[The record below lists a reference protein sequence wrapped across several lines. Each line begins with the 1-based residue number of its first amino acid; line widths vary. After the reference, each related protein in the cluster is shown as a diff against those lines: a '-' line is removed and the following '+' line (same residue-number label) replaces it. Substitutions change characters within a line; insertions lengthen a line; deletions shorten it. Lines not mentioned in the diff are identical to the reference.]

1 MVYTREEII
10 QPSGLDQS
18 ASSSIEG
25 LKNRL
30 RMNTGQNIALAQQ
43 QAAALGAERGAKE
56 GMALDEEGRAIA
68 PELKAGVTAFQQAFN
83 NSAIDGYK
91 ASLQADIRNDIG
103 RIYQENSDDAE
114 MFSKKIDAYQQGI
127 SDDVHPEVRDEV
139 LFAINKEKNNL
150 GLKVAEND
158 LLRKQ
163 KEAIDGHNENITSAF
178 EFAKRAAENGEI
190 KASSDYAAEAFLEID
205 KKLENGY
212 INEDEAVQAKLD
224 IERSLMESVTRRDLR
239 NVYEAEGESA
249 AYSKLYE
256 LGENVPEWSNVED
269 WEAFTNSLVADLNQ
283 QVTLQ
288 KKIVTQEEI
297 ARDKK
302 IADLFVAAEN
312 PYSDLGK
319 ITFEFEKLISEGTQG
334 GEKRVSSEQIKSFY
348 RTIQSRQIKEI
359 ENLNEIDAV
368 SRKWKGEASNG
379 RIVVTQKG
387 VNSYYNDVLL
397 NFEDLD
403 NAMKADFVSVMGMIP
418 LQMKRQMKQYILSR
432 DPQLIIEAADLA
444 DRIQETPG
452 IIDNV
457 FSTHEQA
464 LAKRV
469 VELSDVMDPE
479 KAVENALIITDPNN
493 KANIDLRKSEITEK
507 FKKNDSADVED
518 YFESRISKWDYRAIP
533 GLGTPIKLDPVN
545 KARITREFQDVR
557 DSLYIANFG
566 TKEESDEQALKQ
578 VARNWGEFKFGEK
591 NIVMKYP
598 MQLYYMSDGGT
609 DYIAEQAE
617 ELATDALGYEVKAK
631 DIIFVSDQRTARE
644 AKMREKTGKGGPTYL
659 MSILKE
665 DGTLVRTGKRFYPDV
680 LKANEDY
687 RRLQD
692 DIAVENRTI
701 RENLSK
707 NIKESWRFTVPSFQG
722 MPSAGSGKSKY
733 EKFRRKMQA
742 KEDYEQISIQ
752 LEAVDEWLAL
762 NKRPSQLVSKSEIN
776 RQKSLKADLE
786 EQLSLIGNE

>member
-18 ASSSIEG
+18 VSSSIEG

-68 PELKAGVTAFQQAFN
+68 PELKAGITAFQQAFN

-212 INEDEAVQAKLD
+212 IKPDEAVQEKLD

-256 LGENVPEWSNVED
+256 LGENVPEWSNVKD

-302 IADLFVAAEN
+302 LSDLFIAAKDPSSN
-312 PYSDLGK
+312 LGEVVL
-319 ITFEFEKLISEGTQG
+319 EFEKMVSEGVEG
-334 GEKRVSSEQIKSFY
+334 GEKRISQDKITSFYTSIKSSQKEQRDTLDVFTEISNKWGGDSSVIVDQKDVNKFY
-348 RTIQSRQIKEI
+348 DDVV
-359 ENLNEIDAV
+359 LNIP
-368 SRKWKGEASNG
+368 
-379 RIVVTQKG
+379 
-387 VNSYYNDVLL
+387 
-397 NFEDLD
+397 DLD
-403 NAMKADFVSVMGMIP
+403 NATKADFVNKMLVVP
-418 LQMKRQMKQYILSR
+418 NTMKRQLKQYLMSG
-432 DPQLIIEAADLA
+432 DAELIKEAADLT
-444 DRIQETPG
+444 DRIDEMPG
-452 IIDNV
+452 IIQGV
-457 FSTHEQA
+457 FSAE
-464 LAKRV
+464 
-469 VELSDVMDPE
+469 E
-479 KAVENALIITDPNN
+479 KAFANQVNLLAPVMGSEKAIKEAREITDPRNAERI
-493 KANIDLRKSEITEK
+493 KARKDKIKEEK
-507 FKKNDSADVED
+507 FYKDDPEIVED
-518 YFESRISKWDYRAIP
+518 YFESGIISGAFRTLIGSAPIRI
-533 GLGTPIKLDPVN
+533 DPVN
-545 KARITREFQDVR
+545 KARIEKEFRETRDA
-557 DSLYIANFG
+557 LYISGFG
-566 TKEESDEQALKQ
+566 DKSEVDSRALKE
-578 VARNWGEFKFGEK
+578 VSRNYGEFKFGER
-591 NIVMKYP
+591 NLLMKYP
-598 MQLYYMSDGGT
+598 MGLYYNSEKGT
-609 DYIAEQAE
+609 DYIVDQAVE
-617 ELATDALGYEVKAK
+617 DASKIMGYK
-631 DIIFVSDQRTARE
+631 VSPENIYFEWDDRTARE
-644 AKMREKTGKGGPTYL
+644 AEGKRPSYL
-659 MSILKE
+659 MGVMDEGGDFIP
-665 DGTLVRTGKRFYPDV
+665 TGERFYPDPSIPNAEAQQETDESV
-680 LKANEDY
+680 EMGRMENIQMQKNNQYLKDFEKKKGFT
-687 RRLQD
+687 RL
-692 DIAVENRTI
+692 
-701 RENLSK
+701 
-707 NIKESWRFTVPSFQG
+707 G
-722 MPSAGSGKSKY
+722 
-733 EKFRRKMQA
+733 
-742 KEDYEQISIQ
+742 
-752 LEAVDEWLAL
+752 AL
-762 NKRPSQLVSKSEIN
+762 
-776 RQKSLKADLE
+776 
-786 EQLSLIGNE
+786 

>member
-1 MVYTREEII
+1 
-10 QPSGLDQS
+10 
-18 ASSSIEG
+18 
-25 LKNRL
+25 
-30 RMNTGQNIALAQQ
+30 
-43 QAAALGAERGAKE
+43 
-56 GMALDEEGRAIA
+56 
-68 PELKAGVTAFQQAFN
+68 
-83 NSAIDGYK
+83 
-91 ASLQADIRNDIG
+91 
-103 RIYQENSDDAE
+103 
-114 MFSKKIDAYQQGI
+114 
-127 SDDVHPEVRDEV
+127 
-139 LFAINKEKNNL
+139 
-150 GLKVAEND
+150 
-158 LLRKQ
+158 
-163 KEAIDGHNENITSAF
+163 
-178 EFAKRAAENGEI
+178 
-190 KASSDYAAEAFLEID
+190 
-205 KKLENGY
+205 
-212 INEDEAVQAKLD
+212 
-224 IERSLMESVTRRDLR
+224 MESVTRRDLR

-368 SRKWKGEASNG
+368 SRKWKGEASDG

-578 VARNWGEFKFGEK
+578 VARNWGEFEFGEK

-692 DIAVENRTI
+692 DTAVENRTI

-722 MPSAGSGKSKY
+722 MPSAGPGKSKY
-733 EKFRRKMQA
+733 EKLRRKRQA

-786 EQLSLIGNE
+786 EQLSLIENE